1 MKYSDILKQS
11 WQILWNYRLL
21 WIFGFIV
28 ALTTFP
34 YQGISDWNDQWQA
47 GEGTIIRT
55 DENTVR
61 FPGFDATV
69 DLAPGGVITVLPR
82 DGSEPTVIHT
92 EGGLSIE
99 LPDGTERD
107 LREVLAYV
115 TDALPAEIT
124 QVVVGSLVVIAVV
137 ILGVVLVAALL
148 RYPAEAG
155 LITAVNEQ
163 AKSKKKAGF
172 RELLRMGWSRTAW
185 RFFLIDVAV
194 RLPLLAFFA
203 LMFIL
208 ALGPFA
214 LSLSSDPK
222 GWIIGFVASAFL
234 VAGTLFLVVITG
246 WLVSLFTLFF
256 RRACALEGLGVTAAI
271 VRGFQVVFGNIKDV
285 VVMTLLMLGTYI
297 GWAVAAIPVLVLMIP
312 IFLVLIVL
320 GGLVAM
326 TVLFPTAGVA
336 QLFLNDVV
344 AWVLGGSV
352 ALVIFIPIV
361 AAPFTFLSGLLMV
374 YQSSAWTLTYR
385 ELMALDSAPAKA
397 GTAADPLLV
406 KA

>member
-1 MKYSDILKQS
+1 MKYMDILKQS
-11 WQILWNYRLL
+11 WHILWNYRLL
-21 WIFGFIV
+21 WIFGFVV
-28 ALTTFP
+28 ALTTIP
-34 YQGISDWNDQWQA
+34 YLGQSDWNDQWQA
-47 GEGTIIRT
+47 GEGTIIRA
-55 DENTVR
+55 DENTIV

-69 DLAPGGVITVLPR
+69 DLAPGGVITVSPKN
-82 DGSEPTVIHT
+82 GGEPTVIHT

-107 LREVLAYV
+107 LREVVAYV
-115 TDALPAEIT
+115 TDALPADIT
-124 QVVVGSLVVIAVV
+124 QVIVGSLAVIALVVIGV
-137 ILGVVLVAALL
+137 ILVAALF
-148 RYPAEAG
+148 RYPAEAA

-163 AKSKKKAGF
+163 AKTQKKASF
-172 RELLRMGWSRTAW
+172 RELLGMGWSRTAW

-194 RLPLLAFFA
+194 RLPLLALFA

-214 LSLSSDPK
+214 LSLSSDPG

-234 VAGTLFLVVITG
+234 VGGILFLVVITG

-297 GWAVAAIPVLVLMIP
+297 GWAAVSIPLLILMIP
-312 IFLVLIVL
+312 VFLVLIVL

-326 TVLFPTAGVA
+326 TALFPTAGVA
-336 QLFLNDVV
+336 HLFLNDVV

-352 ALVIFIPIV
+352 ALVIFISIV
-361 AAPFTFLSGLLMV
+361 AAPFTFLSGLLAV

-385 ELMALDSAPAKA
+385 ELLALDSAPAKA
-397 GTAADPLLV
+397 GTAADPLMA